1 MEPISK
7 EKWRKKWSDAE
18 VKKLMELAST
28 LRYLGAINDEAAW
41 RAAEEQFTLH
51 ADPLL
56 KG

>member
-7 EKWRKKWSDAE
+7 TKWRKAWRVEE
-18 VKKLMELAST
+18 VKKLTELATT

-51 ADPLL
+51 VDPLL